1 MGTQETIPNNG
12 LMKLTADEVH
22 LPARHIEASRR
33 HAQRSGRHEAGRT
46 DYLGAGDGLRARR
59 GPPAANADRSW
70 RPVLIMVARTKP
82 DGKFTVAF
90 QRGGDVVDARTAD
103 TGERALKAA
112 ILILAEQDA
121 LEHGD
126 RLTVTEA

>member
-46 DYLGAGDGLRARR
+46 GYLGAGDGLRARR

-70 RPVLIMVARTKP
+70 RPVLIMVAGR
-82 DGKFTVAF
+82 
-90 QRGGDVVDARTAD
+90 
-103 TGERALKAA
+103 
-112 ILILAEQDA
+112 
-121 LEHGD
+121 
-126 RLTVTEA
+126 